1 MDASRRSDLAAKV
14 ASLML
19 ENEWL
24 RERYL
29 NSIEEHMDTLRQCL
43 ELRDALIAKEEERRM
58 SSRNRRRGQVESER
72 RAALVAGASMLALIA
87 VVWAALAYAGSMI

>member
-1 MDASRRSDLAAKV
+1 
-14 ASLML
+14 
-19 ENEWL
+19 
-24 RERYL
+24 
-29 NSIEEHMDTLRQCL
+29 
-43 ELRDALIAKEEERRM
+43 M

>member
-43 ELRDALIAKEEERRM
+43 ELRVELDEERRK
-58 SSRNRRRGQVESER
+58 RRDE
-72 RAALVAGASMLALIA
+72 
-87 VVWAALAYAGSMI
+87 